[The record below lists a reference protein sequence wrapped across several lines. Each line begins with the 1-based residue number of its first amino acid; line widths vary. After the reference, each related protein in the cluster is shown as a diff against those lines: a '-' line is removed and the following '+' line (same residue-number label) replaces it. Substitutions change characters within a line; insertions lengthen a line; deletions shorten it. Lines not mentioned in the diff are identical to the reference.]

1 MLKAFS
7 DSNSVSNVLTTISS
21 VSFHSPKNE
30 NNFQEETIFLARVGR
45 KIPENEKYVE
55 KYMVQKKNRNMLLVL
70 GQKQLQ
76 EYNLKQVNP

>member
-7 DSNSVSNVLTTISS
+7 DSNSVNNVLTRISS

-30 NNFQEETIFLARVGR
+30 NNFQEETTFLARVGR

-70 GQKQLQ
+70 SKT
-76 EYNLKQVNP
+76 VTRI

>member
-30 NNFQEETIFLARVGR
+30 NNFQEEIIFLARVGR
-45 KIPENEKYVE
+45 KIPENKEYVE

>member
-7 DSNSVSNVLTTISS
+7 DSSSVSNVLTSISS

-55 KYMVQKKNRNMLLVL
+55 KYMVQKKNKYVTSSVKNGYRNITSN
-70 GQKQLQ
+70 K
-76 EYNLKQVNP
+76 

>member
-7 DSNSVSNVLTTISS
+7 DSSSVSNVLTSISS

-55 KYMVQKKNRNMLLVL
+55 K
-70 GQKQLQ
+70 
-76 EYNLKQVNP
+76 